1 MRDDEL
7 LRLYLLGDLSEEE
20 TEAVER
26 RLLQEDDL
34 SELAEAVESEIL
46 EAYAKGELSPERRAR
61 VDRFLASSSSGRLRL
76 AVLKGL
82 ATLAPMASITAEPTV
97 PSKVLPFPRPDLS
110 RPLHRFAA
118 IAAMLAIAVASFLL
132 IPIRPDLPDQ
142 TATVP
147 ASPQPPPARRVP
159 VARPAPTLDK
169 PGPVL
174 IAETIAETPQPIP
187 TPSPSPSVV
196 VIQLALSVA
205 RDAGQ
210 EALAFAV
217 PADQIARLQI
227 QLRERDKN
235 YSSYQVILKDGL
247 DEETQH
253 WESLQP
259 TPVNGEQI
267 LVVQVPAG
275 QLQEGRYTA
284 TIQGITPEGDV
295 ANLAFPEFQVRQP

>member
-7 LRLYLLGDLSEEE
+7 LRQYLLGDLPEEE

-46 EAYAKGELSPERRAR
+46 EAYANGELSPERRAR
-61 VDRFLASSSSGRLRL
+61 VERFLSSSPSGRLRL
-76 AVLKGL
+76 AVLSGL
-82 ATLAPMASITAEPTV
+82 ATLAAEPAV
-97 PSKVLPFPRPDLS
+97 PANVLPFPRPDLS

-132 IPIRPDLPDQ
+132 VPIRSDLPEQ
-142 TATVP
+142 MAAAP
-147 ASPQPPPARRVP
+147 AIPQPPAPRIP
-159 VARPAPTLDK
+159 VSRPAPTLDK
-169 PGPVL
+169 PGPIL
-174 IAETIAETPQPIP
+174 IAETPQPTP
-187 TPSPSPSVV
+187 TPSPSLSFVL
-196 VIQLALSVA
+196 IQLALSVT
-205 RDAGQ
+205 RNESQ
-210 EALAFAV
+210 EFLAFDV

-247 DEETQH
+247 DEETRR
-253 WESLQP
+253 WEALQP
-259 TPVNGEQI
+259 TATDGEQI

-275 QLQEGRYTA
+275 QLREGRYTA

-295 ANLAFPEFQVRQP
+295 DDLAFPEFQVRQP

>member
-7 LRLYLLGDLSEEE
+7 LRKHLLGDLSEEE
-20 TEAVER
+20 SEAVER

-61 VDRFLASSSSGRLRL
+61 VKRFLSSSPSGRLRL
-76 AVLKGL
+76 AVLSGL
-82 ATLAPMASITAEPTV
+82 ATLAAESAV
-97 PSKVLPFPRPDLS
+97 PSNVLPFPRPDLS
-110 RPLHRFAA
+110 RPLHRVAA

-132 IPIRPDLPDQ
+132 VPIRPDLPDQ

-147 ASPQPPPARRVP
+147 AIRQPRAPRVP
-159 VARPAPTLDK
+159 VIRPVPPLDK
-169 PGPVL
+169 SGPVL
-174 IAETIAETPQPIP
+174 IAETPQPTP
-187 TPSPSPSVV
+187 TPSPSPSFV

-205 RDAGQ
+205 RDEGQ
-210 EALAFAV
+210 ESPGFDV

-227 QLRERDKN
+227 QLRERDKG

-247 DEETQH
+247 DEESQR
-253 WESLQP
+253 WEALQP
-259 TPVNGEQI
+259 TATGGEQT

-284 TIQGITPEGDV
+284 TIQGITPEGIVED
-295 ANLAFPEFQVRQP
+295 LAFPEFQVRQP